1 MIPAVDQSRF
11 HGVKPEDVL
20 MKFVRTVDL
29 TRCERDLD
37 FPAAAYYCKQM
48 VNNKVEES
56 SDQHFKHENTC
67 ETFLIRK

>member
-37 FPAAAYYCKQM
+37 FPAAAYYCKHM
-48 VNNKVEES
+48 VG
-56 SDQHFKHENTC
+56 
-67 ETFLIRK
+67 

>member
-29 TRCERDLD
+29 ARCERDLD
-37 FPAAAYYCKQM
+37 FPAAAYCIA
-48 VNNKVEES
+48 NKWLTIKLKSLVTNILNMKILVK
-56 SDQHFKHENTC
+56 HF
-67 ETFLIRK
+67 